1 MLRWLVRLLI
11 LGAIVGVG
19 AFVASR
25 LLNREEDWDDFD
37 DDESFEF
44 QETPVE
50 IDVPAGDGGQACDAG
65 METSSSFAG
74 SEEDSGSGGGQTGD
88 MSDSEG
94 PGLLAVKG
102 IGRSFETRLKAIGI
116 NTLRDLASASADS
129 LNEQLDVPGG
139 AGTVQGW
146 ISQAQEMTSGG
157 SASSN
162 GVSNQ

>member
-19 AFVASR
+19 AFIASR

-37 DDESFEF
+37 EDESFEF

-50 IDVPAGDGGQACDAG
+50 IDVPARDGGQALGAG
-65 METSSSFAG
+65 METSSAFMG
-74 SEEDSGSGGGQTGD
+74 SEEGSSGSDGQAGD
-88 MSDSEG
+88 TNDNDG

-102 IGRSFETRLKAIGI
+102 IGPSFETRLKAIGI

-129 LNEQLDVPGG
+129 LSEQLDVPGG
-139 AGTVQGW
+139 AGTVASW

-162 GVSNQ
+162 GLSNQ